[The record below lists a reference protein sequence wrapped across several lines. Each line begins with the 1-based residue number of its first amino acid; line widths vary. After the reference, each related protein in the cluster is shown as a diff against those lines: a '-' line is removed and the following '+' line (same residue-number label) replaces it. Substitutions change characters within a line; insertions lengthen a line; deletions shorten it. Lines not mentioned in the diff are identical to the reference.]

1 MATLLTWRYQFEKGS
16 IAIQTTNFALVTS
29 NRFISTFGIQF
40 ITFLLVI
47 FIFVI
52 ILGLTDKNLHSP
64 TAMLLRRKKIIF
76 PVRLITL
83 LFNVMLLSSLIQVVS
98 VNDVVGFQAF
108 SFSLAILAIVVA
120 FFLLLWVGVM
130 SNWKNF

>member
-1 MATLLTWRYQFEKGS
+1 M
-16 IAIQTTNFALVTS
+16 VTS
-29 NRFISTFGIQF
+29 NRFISTFGMQF
-40 ITFLLVI
+40 IAFLLILFV
-47 FIFVI
+47 FVI

-83 LFNVMLLSSLIQVVS
+83 LYNVLLLSSLTQVVS
-98 VNDVVGFQAF
+98 VNDIVDFQAF

-120 FFLLLWVGVM
+120 FFLLLWVAIM

>member
-64 TAMLLRRKKIIF
+64 SAMLLRRKKIIF

-83 LFNVMLLSSLIQVVS
+83 LYNVMLLSSLIQVVS
-98 VNDVVGFQAF
+98 VNDIVGFQAF

>member
-52 ILGLTDKNLHSP
+52 ILGLTDKSLHSP

-83 LFNVMLLSSLIQVVS
+83 LYNVMLLSSLIQVVS